1 MPYINFVEFNVGDV
15 EASRKFYREV
25 FGWDPQPWG
34 EDYFVAAHGD
44 EAGID
49 TGITASP
56 DGEPVT
62 VAVISV
68 DDIAGALA
76 KVLMAGGDILVTP
89 FDIPGVGKAAYFAD
103 TNGVLV
109 GLHQAVDSEN

>member
-1 MPYINFVEFNVGDV
+1 MPHINYVELNVGDV
-15 EASRKFYREV
+15 DASNKFYKDV

-34 EDYFVAAHGD
+34 EDYFVASHGD
-44 EAGID
+44 EPGVD

-68 DDIAGALA
+68 DDIAGYLA
-76 KVLMAGGDILVTP
+76 KVLVAGGDLVVP
-89 FDIPGVGKAAYFAD
+89 AFDIPGVGKAAYFSD
-103 TNGVLV
+103 PNGVLM
-109 GLHQAVDSEN
+109 GLHQPEPKD